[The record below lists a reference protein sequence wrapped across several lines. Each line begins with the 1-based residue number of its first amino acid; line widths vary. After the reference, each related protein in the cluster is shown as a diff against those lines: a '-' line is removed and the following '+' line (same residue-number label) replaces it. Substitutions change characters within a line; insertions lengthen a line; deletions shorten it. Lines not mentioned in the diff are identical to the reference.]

1 MSTTTSPKKTK
12 FPRMKIDPN
21 APSKGPEGEGGESY
35 MEPQLAEITIPKSY
49 TTLDLK
55 VRLPHIMR

>member
-1 MSTTTSPKKTK
+1 
-12 FPRMKIDPN
+12 MKIDPN